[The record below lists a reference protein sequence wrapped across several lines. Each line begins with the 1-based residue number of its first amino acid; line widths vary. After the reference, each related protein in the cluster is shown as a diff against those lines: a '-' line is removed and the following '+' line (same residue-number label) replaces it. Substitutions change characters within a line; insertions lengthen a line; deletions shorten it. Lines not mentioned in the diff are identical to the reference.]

1 MAGPG
6 QPVVH
11 DALHDLES
19 FFYVLVGICV
29 LYDGPSK
36 QKSENDLAKC
46 YDKFFNT
53 FEPSILKTITIQ
65 SDLTWAPF
73 IVKHIHPS
81 FEPVI
86 PLLTLLRA
94 EIILPLATNE
104 QGHFYRKTS
113 CNHDIFIKHIVTILS
128 ELRPEHWDDT
138 LLQLRPESDASR
150 WTSSGITAARSGSG
164 PSTPPLLL
172 APPTVPKNLPP
183 GRGIIRSDPGL
194 LHQRSDQCLRRNR
207 ESDSDDLASSS
218 PLKRAR
224 LEPFRFSH
232 QRPPHRMARSTSSL
246 PTRRHSGRNS
256 PGSVKPFGQ

>member
-11 DALHDLES
+11 DALHNLES
-19 FFYVLVGICV
+19 FFYVLIGICV
-29 LYDGPSK
+29 LYDRPLK

-53 FEPSILKTITIQ
+53 FKPSILKTITIQ

-81 FEPVI
+81 FESVI
-86 PLLTLLRA
+86 PLLTLLQA

-128 ELRPEHWDDT
+128 EL
-138 LLQLRPESDASR
+138 
-150 WTSSGITAARSGSG
+150 
-164 PSTPPLLL
+164 
-172 APPTVPKNLPP
+172 
-183 GRGIIRSDPGL
+183 
-194 LHQRSDQCLRRNR
+194 
-207 ESDSDDLASSS
+207 
-218 PLKRAR
+218 
-224 LEPFRFSH
+224 
-232 QRPPHRMARSTSSL
+232 
-246 PTRRHSGRNS
+246 
-256 PGSVKPFGQ
+256 